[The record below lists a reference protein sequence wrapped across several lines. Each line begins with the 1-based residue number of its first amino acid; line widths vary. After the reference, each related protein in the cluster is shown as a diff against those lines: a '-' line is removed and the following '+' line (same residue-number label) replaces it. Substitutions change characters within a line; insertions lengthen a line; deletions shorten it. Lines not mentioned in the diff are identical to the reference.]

1 MKINRTALQTAGL
14 YALIGI
20 SWTIFSDQIL
30 LALTPDLLVFS
41 WIGTWKGVA
50 FIFASAC
57 IIYLISK
64 PRVRIENRASWNG
77 ISEPGAGSLVLVF
90 AVLAGV
96 ILLAG
101 FVLVAQMTA
110 KQRDREIESLQAIA
124 DLKVSQI
131 SAWLAERDADAR
143 MIFNDDSLVNLY
155 LEWRQSESTLAR
167 RRLEE
172 RLQTYKKSKDYIEVV
187 LLSIDGDQFST
198 NPSSRNLTKLPAV
211 QGAVKKAHTTG
222 QLINTDLYRDEEG
235 KLGRVHLDFVV
246 PLRSGSMKHELTAV
260 IRTDPNRFLFPFIQ
274 SWPIPSATA
283 ETLLFRREGN
293 NVLFL
298 NELRHRSDTSVR
310 LRVPVDEKNLLASQ
324 VLRGDALP
332 DQAVEGVD
340 YRDIAVLGV
349 VKAIPGT
356 PWFLVAKLDKGELY
370 SGAKRDAGWIALAD
384 ILALIVAAVATIF
397 IRQRDELRHAAIQRQ
412 DQVEK
417 LQALQLLEAIAEG
430 SNDAIFAKDS
440 NGRYLLLNRELC
452 RFLGKSRQELLGR
465 DDCEVF
471 PAEDAQRIRSDD
483 QKAMRSG
490 LIECAEES
498 LPTTGGRRT
507 FLTTRGPVRDQDG
520 KVIGVFGIARDVTE
534 RNFQEREI
542 RAGESRFRAIFDG
555 VNDGIVLH
563 DIANGVILEGNVRVA
578 EMFGYGRQEIRQ
590 LTIADLSSDTTPFT
604 RDVLSKWLER
614 ANQGESPIFEWMAR
628 HKDGHL
634 FNVQI
639 SMRMAEVSGRSCVI
653 VLIRKLRDRDEINQ
667 IDLLPEIS
675 PAVL

>member
-222 QLINTDLYRDEEG
+222 QLISDLMD
-235 KLGRVHLDFVV
+235 
-246 PLRSGSMKHELTAV
+246 
-260 IRTDPNRFLFPFIQ
+260 
-274 SWPIPSATA
+274 
-283 ETLLFRREGN
+283 
-293 NVLFL
+293 VL
-298 NELRHRSDTSVR
+298 
-310 LRVPVDEKNLLASQ
+310 
-324 VLRGDALP
+324 
-332 DQAVEGVD
+332 
-340 YRDIAVLGV
+340 I
-349 VKAIPGT
+349 
-356 PWFLVAKLDKGELY
+356 
-370 SGAKRDAGWIALAD
+370 
-384 ILALIVAAVATIF
+384 
-397 IRQRDELRHAAIQRQ
+397 
-412 DQVEK
+412 
-417 LQALQLLEAIAEG
+417 
-430 SNDAIFAKDS
+430 
-440 NGRYLLLNRELC
+440 
-452 RFLGKSRQELLGR
+452 
-465 DDCEVF
+465 
-471 PAEDAQRIRSDD
+471 
-483 QKAMRSG
+483 
-490 LIECAEES
+490 
-498 LPTTGGRRT
+498 GRRST
-507 FLTTRGPVRDQDG
+507 D
-520 KVIGVFGIARDVTE
+520 
-534 RNFQEREI
+534 
-542 RAGESRFRAIFDG
+542 
-555 VNDGIVLH
+555 
-563 DIANGVILEGNVRVA
+563 
-578 EMFGYGRQEIRQ
+578 M
-590 LTIADLSSDTTPFT
+590 
-604 RDVLSKWLER
+604 
-614 ANQGESPIFEWMAR
+614 M
-628 HKDGHL
+628 
-634 FNVQI
+634 
-639 SMRMAEVSGRSCVI
+639 
-653 VLIRKLRDRDEINQ
+653 
-667 IDLLPEIS
+667 IS
-675 PAVL
+675 PLT